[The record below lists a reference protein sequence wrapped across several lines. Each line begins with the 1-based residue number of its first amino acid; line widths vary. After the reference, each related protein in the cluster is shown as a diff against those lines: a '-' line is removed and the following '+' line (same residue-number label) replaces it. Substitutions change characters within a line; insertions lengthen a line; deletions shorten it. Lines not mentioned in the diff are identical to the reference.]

1 MNETVLPNQF
11 SKDSKRIQVQEM
23 FDDIA
28 PNYDAINRVLS
39 LRIDVLWRKKV
50 INILKKKQVNTI
62 LDIATGTADLAIALS
77 KLHPKEIIGIDI
89 SPKMLEVGKNKIN
102 EKNLT
107 SLITLQEADSENLP
121 FENNRFDAATVAFG
135 VRNFEH
141 LEKGL
146 SEIHRVLKPEATF
159 IILEFSKVKK
169 SPWKEIFNFYF
180 RYITPSIGKA
190 MSKNKNAYAYLP
202 NSVAA
207 FPEGNDMLD
216 ILKKIGFKNNICQ
229 ELSFGI
235 ASIYQCQK

>member
-1 MNETVLPNQF
+1 MKESVLPNQF

-28 PNYDAINRVLS
+28 PKYDAINRVLS

-50 INILKKKQVNTI
+50 INILKKKQVDSI

-77 KLHPKEIIGIDI
+77 KLNPKEIIGIDI
-89 SPKMLEVGKNKIN
+89 SPKMLEVGNNKVA
-102 EKNLT
+102 EKKLS
-107 SLITLQEADSENLP
+107 SLITLIEADSESLP
-121 FENNRFDAATVAFG
+121 FENNKFDAATVAFG
-135 VRNFEH
+135 IRNFEN

-146 SEIHRVLKPEATF
+146 SEIYRVLKPGASF

-169 SPWKEIFNFYF
+169 TPWKEIFNFYF
-180 RYITPSIGKA
+180 RYITPSIGKIL
-190 MSKNKNAYAYLP
+190 SKNKNAYAYLP

-207 FPEGNDMLD
+207 FPDGEEMLE
-216 ILKKIGFKNNICQ
+216 ILKKIGFKNNLCQ